1 MREGNAIRSNG
12 FTIRTLKTLNIWLG
26 KILFTFPGK
35 RGSLL
40 LSDTSTLGLVEDK
53 RRRAVIWMRE
63 AVDTVIVLVANK
75 RIFVIEKSISTITAL
90 V

>member
-1 MREGNAIRSNG
+1 MRQGNAIRSNG
-12 FTIRTLKTLNIWLG
+12 FTIGALKTLNIWLG
-26 KILFTFPGK
+26 KILFTFPCE

-40 LSDTSTLGLVEDK
+40 LSDTSTLGLVKDK
-53 RRRAVIWMRE
+53 RRRAVIWMRV

-75 RIFVIEKSISTITAL
+75 RIFMIEKSISTITAL